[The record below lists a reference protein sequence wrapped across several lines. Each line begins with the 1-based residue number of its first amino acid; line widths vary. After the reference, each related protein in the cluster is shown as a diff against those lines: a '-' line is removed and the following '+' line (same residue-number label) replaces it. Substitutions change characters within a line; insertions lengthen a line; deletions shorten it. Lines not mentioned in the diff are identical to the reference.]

1 MKRTS
6 SAIFIAALSGAIA
19 GPPAFLSS
27 QAFADDDA
35 FGAPEARL
43 SFDAGAVLGAGNS
56 DTELLFDL
64 EGDFSLETFTQ
75 SGRRYGLVIG
85 GRVQRDRGTRPF
97 DGLAGQCPPGLGDCA
112 SLEGPVSGL
121 RTYGTPGEAGTRA
134 ELAAAYV
141 FYDTGW
147 GEIRLGRG
155 DGAARLDPVSGPTA
169 FRLTRADGARVATRG
184 VAGADTANHSS
195 SQDAKLVFRS
205 IALGQ
210 EVSVGT
216 LRASVSW
223 TPSVRHCG
231 VDACTREYGSA
242 GLVSPVSDD
251 VLELGVHYAIRRG
264 DHILDVSA
272 SFSDGEDATGRA
284 GFEGLQT
291 RTLGLRWEHGAWSA
305 GGRYLSS
312 NNGLSVDA
320 GYSAWSASGGYET
333 GPWLLTLEYA
343 GFNDSALHV
352 SGETW
357 QLGGSRLIGE
367 RWIAGLGLQSAS
379 RSEPARTMTG
389 RRQVERDSVN
399 VFAELGWQF

>member
-27 QAFADDDA
+27 QALADDDA

-43 SFDAGAVLGAGNS
+43 SLDAGAVLAAGDS

-64 EGDFSLETFTQ
+64 EGDLTLETFTQ
-75 SGRRYGLVIG
+75 AGRRYGLVLG

-97 DGLAGQCPPGLGDCA
+97 DGLAGQCPPELGDCT
-112 SLEGPVSGL
+112 SLEGPLSGL
-121 RTYGTPGEAGTRA
+121 RTHGAAGETGIRA
-134 ELAAAYV
+134 ELDAAYV

-155 DGAARLDPVSGPTA
+155 DGAARLDDVSGPTA
-169 FRLTRADGARVATRG
+169 FRLTRADAGRVATG
-184 VAGADTANHSS
+184 GFAGGNTVNHASA
-195 SQDAKLVFRS
+195 QDAKLVFRS

-210 EVSVGT
+210 EISVGT

-231 VDACTREYGSA
+231 VDACAREYGPA
-242 GLVSPVSDD
+242 GLFSPVSDD

-264 DHILDVSA
+264 DHVIDVSA
-272 SFSDGEDATGRA
+272 SLSEGQDATGRT
-284 GFEGLQT
+284 GFEGLHT
-291 RTLGLRWEHGAWSA
+291 RTVGLRWENGAWSA
-305 GGRYLSS
+305 GGRFLTS
-312 NNGLSVDA
+312 NNGLSGDT
-320 GYSAWSASGGYET
+320 GYGAWAASAGYET

-343 GFNDSALHV
+343 GFNDSTLHV
-352 SGETW
+352 AGEAW

-367 RWIAGLGLQSAS
+367 RWIAGLGLQSAL
-379 RSEPARTMTG
+379 RSEPQMTATG
-389 RRQVERDSVN
+389 RRQVERESVN

>member
-27 QAFADDDA
+27 QAFADDDV
-35 FGAPEARL
+35 FGAPEVRL
-43 SFDAGAVLGAGNS
+43 SFDAGAVLSAGDR

-64 EGDFSLETFTQ
+64 EGDLTLETFTQ
-75 SGRRYGLVIG
+75 AGRPYGLVVG
-85 GRVQRDRGTRPF
+85 GRAQRDRGTRPF
-97 DGLAGQCPPGLGDCA
+97 GGLAGQCPPGLGDCA

-121 RTYGTPGEAGTRA
+121 RAHGAPGETGVRA
-134 ELAAAYV
+134 ELDAAYV

-155 DGAARLDPVSGPTA
+155 DGAARLDDVSGPTA
-169 FRLTRADGARVATRG
+169 FRLTRADGGRVATSG
-184 VAGADTANHSS
+184 LAGANTVNHAA

-210 EVSVGT
+210 EISVGT

-231 VDACTREYGSA
+231 VDACAREYGPA
-242 GLVSPVSDD
+242 GLVSPVTDN
-251 VLELGVHYAIRRG
+251 VLEVGVHYAIRRG
-264 DHILDVSA
+264 DHVVDVSA
-272 SFSDGEDATGRA
+272 SLSDGEDATGHA

-291 RTLGLRWEHGAWSA
+291 RTVGLRWENGAWSA

-312 NNGLSVDA
+312 NNGVSADA
-320 GYSAWSASGGYET
+320 GYTAWSASAGYET

-352 SGETW
+352 SGESW
-357 QLGGSRLIGE
+357 QFGGSRLIGE

-379 RSEPARTMTG
+379 RSEPELTVTG
-389 RRQVERDSVN
+389 RRQVDRDSVN
-399 VFAELGWQF
+399 AFAELGWQF